1 MFIRSVLAAGLAACF
16 VASAGATGALSP
28 FAGRWITESGNLEI
42 EIAPCGEAWCG
53 TVTRELG
60 NRAMSAAGQAMKA
73 VDARPAL
80 GMKIL
85 TALQPSG
92 DGATLSGDI
101 YNRENGKSYRVRLHV
116 DEAHLL
122 HVRPYVLLPLFGK
135 TQVWQRAPVAQAGP
149 PVPAPADPAASS
161 GAR

>member
-1 MFIRSVLAAGLAACF
+1 MYVRSVVAAVLTGCF
-16 VASAGATGALSP
+16 VTFAGATGAVSP

-60 NRAMSAAGQAMKA
+60 NRAMSAAHQPMKA

-80 GMKIL
+80 GMRIL
-85 TALQPSG
+85 TALQLSN

-101 YNRENGKSYRVRLHV
+101 YNRENGKTYRVRLHV
-116 DEAHLL
+116 DAARLL

-135 TQVWQRAPVAQAGP
+135 TQVWQRASATRAAPPGP
-149 PVPAPADPAASS
+149 ALADPAASS